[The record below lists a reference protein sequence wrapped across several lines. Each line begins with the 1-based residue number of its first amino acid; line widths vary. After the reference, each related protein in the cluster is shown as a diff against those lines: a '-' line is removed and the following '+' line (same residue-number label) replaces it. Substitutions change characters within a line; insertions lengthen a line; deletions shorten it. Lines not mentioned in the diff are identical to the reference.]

1 MKWSTQKKLTGF
13 IFVLPWIIGFLL
25 FTLYPLIETIRYS
38 FSDVRV
44 QVGGVAMTGVGWKNY
59 VQVLMGDTAFLT
71 ELPGYLQQIFLYV
84 PMTLVFSVILS
95 LLLNRAFVGK
105 KLFRALFFLPVILMS
120 GPLITNIKT
129 LGADSLSGVKTFAL
143 YQMIDKSFPEFLAV
157 PLLYIFDNII
167 MILWYCGVQILIF
180 LAGLKKIDNSV
191 YEAARVDG
199 ASKWQQFWKITLP
212 TLRPFILINGIYA
225 IIDISNASTNSITAM
240 IKKSMF
246 ETTKGYGFAAAA
258 SYLYFLVI
266 LLLLLLALL
275 LLGRGMMERRVKDEP
290 KQRRRRPGK
299 NKKTVKS

>member
-167 MILWYCGVQILIF
+167 MILWYCGVL
-180 LAGLKKIDNSV
+180 N
-191 YEAARVDG
+191 
-199 ASKWQQFWKITLP
+199 W
-212 TLRPFILINGIYA
+212 GI
-225 IIDISNASTNSITAM
+225 
-240 IKKSMF
+240 
-246 ETTKGYGFAAAA
+246 
-258 SYLYFLVI
+258 
-266 LLLLLLALL
+266 
-275 LLGRGMMERRVKDEP
+275 
-290 KQRRRRPGK
+290 
-299 NKKTVKS
+299 